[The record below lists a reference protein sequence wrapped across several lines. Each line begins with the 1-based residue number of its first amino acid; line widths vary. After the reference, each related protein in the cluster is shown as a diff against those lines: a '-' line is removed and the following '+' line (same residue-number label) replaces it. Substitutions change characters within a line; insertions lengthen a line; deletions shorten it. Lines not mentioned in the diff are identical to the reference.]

1 MNPQKSQSAFRE
13 HTATGMVVSKQHSHE
28 VRAASELSAE
38 TLQCHDATSPI
49 YSQTCYTPREKRT
62 SQIISAEPP
71 YRVTEATSEHTAVKW
86 GLTQSLSFSKEI
98 CSTTL
103 RPRPWWLLSI
113 SPLWSEEH
121 PQSCKRTNPKAEG
134 KSRSL
139 TLLIKSKTLFSAT
152 IMFPLNM

>member
-13 HTATGMVVSKQHSHE
+13 HTATGVVVSKQYSHE
-28 VRAASELSAE
+28 VKAASELSAE

-49 YSQTCYTPREKRT
+49 YSQTCYTPQEKRT
-62 SQIISAEPP
+62 SQIISSAEPP
-71 YRVTEATSEHTAVKW
+71 YWVTEATSEHTAVKW

-103 RPRPWWLLSI
+103 RPRPWWLLSV
-113 SPLWSEEH
+113 SPLWSEKR

-134 KSRSL
+134 KSRNL
-139 TLLIKSKTLFSAT
+139 TLLITARHYFQ
-152 IMFPLNM
+152 PP